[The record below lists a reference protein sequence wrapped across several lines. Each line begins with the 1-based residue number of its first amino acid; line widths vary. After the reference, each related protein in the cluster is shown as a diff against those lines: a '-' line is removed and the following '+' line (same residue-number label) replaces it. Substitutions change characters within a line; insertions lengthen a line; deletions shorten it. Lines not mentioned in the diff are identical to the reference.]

1 MVEVGGIVEIQLTFF
16 FLKVFFHFKVLLN
29 ELKSSMDARR
39 ARSNHEGGDEV
50 EGDVVKDGKVVSTRV
65 TRWFVGRV

>member
-1 MVEVGGIVEIQLTFF
+1 M
-16 FLKVFFHFKVLLN
+16 N
-29 ELKSSMDARR
+29 ARR